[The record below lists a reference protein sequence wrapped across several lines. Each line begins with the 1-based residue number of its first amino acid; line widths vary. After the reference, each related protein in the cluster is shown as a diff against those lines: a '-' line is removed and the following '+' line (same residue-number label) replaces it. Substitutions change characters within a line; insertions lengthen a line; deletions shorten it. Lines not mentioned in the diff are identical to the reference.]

1 VRDRKAWRRLQ
12 FANQLSD
19 IARSRSAG
27 AEVITL
33 LERVRLDILL
43 DEMHKAGFQRESKI
57 WLSTRYTHVMA
68 ITEMRVRGI
77 TTNAV

>member
-1 VRDRKAWRRLQ
+1 LATAAIRQ
-12 FANQLSD
+12 
-19 IARSRSAG
+19 SAFG
-27 AEVITL
+27 YCEITQCWCRGYHL